1 AACRARVA
9 ERGAGATPGDYP
21 LARAGGLTQAALDRL
36 PFDARA
42 IDDIYPLSPMQQGI
56 LFHSLFAPERATY
69 VNQLVATL
77 VDPDVERLRAAF
89 DAAVPRHDI
98 LRTGFAAHEAA
109 PMQIVHRHARMPV
122 EIVDWRGAHASPAA
136 LDTALDAW
144 LAADRARGFDLAAPP
159 LMRVTLIRTD
169 DADWRLV
176 WTRHHLL
183 LDGWSTA
190 RLFADVLRDYIE
202 PPRANPFAAPA
213 RTRYRDFIAWLARRD
228 AQADRAFWLGR
239 LARLDEPTHVAER
252 AAAHEA
258 AGRANWRATLPAAD
272 TARIGEAARRM
283 KVTVN
288 TIVQGAWALA
298 LQRITHR
305 RAVAF
310 GATVAGRPHALPDV
324 DTVLGLF
331 INTLPVITAPL
342 PQLAARDWLASL
354 QRDNAAALEHA
365 HTPLY
370 EIQQWAGLGGALFD
384 TLVVFEN
391 YPVDEAWQ
399 GRDARAL
406 QKRDLR
412 NIEATDF
419 AVTLVIEAGDT
430 LAIDYGYDPA
440 RIGPARVEALHRAFA
455 ACIAGLVDHPDAPLG
470 TISCASADDLAL
482 IARANATELDW
493 PAAQRAP
500 LFAQFE
506 AAARAR
512 PDAIA
517 LECFASSDGGDGAR
531 AQMRYGE
538 LDAKADRVAAALAA
552 SGVRPDSVVAL
563 CVERSFD
570 MVVALVGTMKA
581 RAAYLPVDPDYPAER
596 IAYLLGDAKPPVV
609 ITQAHLRARVDAALA
624 GADAA
629 VVTVDELLARAAGA
643 EPEAERVAAAA
654 DVAPGQLAYLIY
666 TSGSTGQPKGAGNTH
681 GALANRIA
689 WMQRAYRLAPDDV
702 VLHKTPFGFD
712 VSVWEFVWPLA
723 VGAKLAIAAPGDHR
737 DPARLVAA
745 IDAHRVTTLHF
756 VPSMLAAFVAY
767 LDDFGAAARCASV
780 RTIVASGEALAPELV
795 ARVAALLPHAQLHN
809 LYGPTEAAIDVSHW
823 RCTADD
829 AAADAVPIGHP
840 IANLRLHVLDAAL
853 HPAPVGATGEL
864 YLGGAG
870 LARGYLGR
878 AALTA
883 ERFVPD
889 PFVPGARLYRTGD
902 LARRRADGALDYL
915 GRLDTQVKLRGQRIE
930 LGEIEA
936 LLRATDG
943 VRDAVVIVRDERL
956 VGYVACATPAGFDA
970 AAQIERLRAR
980 LPAYMVPAQL
990 VALDAL
996 PVTPNGKCDRRAL
1009 PAPVFDA
1016 RVVDAPRTA
1025 TERALAAIWQRVL
1038 TLPELGRDDDFFA
1051 LGGHSLL
1058 AAQANA
1064 QANLQWSLTLPLRTI
1079 FDERTLAR
1087 CAAAIDRARDAGRER
1102 DAAGAIDALLGEL
1115 EAQ

>member
-1 AACRARVA
+1 
-9 ERGAGATPGDYP
+9 
-21 LARAGGLTQAALDRL
+21 
-36 PFDARA
+36 
-42 IDDIYPLSPMQQGI
+42 
-56 LFHSLFAPERATY
+56 
-69 VNQLVATL
+69 
-77 VDPDVERLRAAF
+77 
-89 DAAVPRHDI
+89 
-98 LRTGFAAHEAA
+98 
-109 PMQIVHRHARMPV
+109 
-122 EIVDWRGAHASPAA
+122 
-136 LDTALDAW
+136 
-144 LAADRARGFDLAAPP
+144 
-159 LMRVTLIRTD
+159 
-169 DADWRLV
+169 
-176 WTRHHLL
+176 
-183 LDGWSTA
+183 
-190 RLFADVLRDYIE
+190 
-202 PPRANPFAAPA
+202 
-213 RTRYRDFIAWLARRD
+213 
-228 AQADRAFWLGR
+228 
-239 LARLDEPTHVAER
+239 
-252 AAAHEA
+252 A

-399 GRDARAL
+399 GRDGRAL

-517 LECFASSDGGDGAR
+517 LECLASSDGGDGAR

-624 GADAA
+624 GAD
-629 VVTVDELLARAAGA
+629 
-643 EPEAERVAAAA
+643 
-654 DVAPGQLAYLIY
+654 
-666 TSGSTGQPKGAGNTH
+666 
-681 GALANRIA
+681 
-689 WMQRAYRLAPDDV
+689 
-702 VLHKTPFGFD
+702 
-712 VSVWEFVWPLA
+712 
-723 VGAKLAIAAPGDHR
+723 
-737 DPARLVAA
+737 
-745 IDAHRVTTLHF
+745 
-756 VPSMLAAFVAY
+756 
-767 LDDFGAAARCASV
+767 
-780 RTIVASGEALAPELV
+780 
-795 ARVAALLPHAQLHN
+795 
-809 LYGPTEAAIDVSHW
+809 
-823 RCTADD
+823 
-829 AAADAVPIGHP
+829 
-840 IANLRLHVLDAAL
+840 
-853 HPAPVGATGEL
+853 
-864 YLGGAG
+864 
-870 LARGYLGR
+870 
-878 AALTA
+878 
-883 ERFVPD
+883 
-889 PFVPGARLYRTGD
+889 
-902 LARRRADGALDYL
+902 
-915 GRLDTQVKLRGQRIE
+915 
-930 LGEIEA
+930 
-936 LLRATDG
+936 
-943 VRDAVVIVRDERL
+943 
-956 VGYVACATPAGFDA
+956 
-970 AAQIERLRAR
+970 
-980 LPAYMVPAQL
+980 
-990 VALDAL
+990 
-996 PVTPNGKCDRRAL
+996 
-1009 PAPVFDA
+1009 
-1016 RVVDAPRTA
+1016 
-1025 TERALAAIWQRVL
+1025 
-1038 TLPELGRDDDFFA
+1038 
-1051 LGGHSLL
+1051 
-1058 AAQANA
+1058 
-1064 QANLQWSLTLPLRTI
+1064 
-1079 FDERTLAR
+1079 
-1087 CAAAIDRARDAGRER
+1087 
-1102 DAAGAIDALLGEL
+1102 
-1115 EAQ
+1115 

>member
-1 AACRARVA
+1 
-9 ERGAGATPGDYP
+9 G
-21 LARAGGLTQAALDRL
+21 
-36 PFDARA
+36 
-42 IDDIYPLSPMQQGI
+42 
-56 LFHSLFAPERATY
+56 
-69 VNQLVATL
+69 
-77 VDPDVERLRAAF
+77 
-89 DAAVPRHDI
+89 
-98 LRTGFAAHEAA
+98 
-109 PMQIVHRHARMPV
+109 
-122 EIVDWRGAHASPAA
+122 
-136 LDTALDAW
+136 
-144 LAADRARGFDLAAPP
+144 
-159 LMRVTLIRTD
+159 
-169 DADWRLV
+169 
-176 WTRHHLL
+176 
-183 LDGWSTA
+183 
-190 RLFADVLRDYIE
+190 
-202 PPRANPFAAPA
+202 
-213 RTRYRDFIAWLARRD
+213 
-228 AQADRAFWLGR
+228 
-239 LARLDEPTHVAER
+239 
-252 AAAHEA
+252 
-258 AGRANWRATLPAAD
+258 RATLPAAD
-272 TARIGEAARRM
+272 TARIAEAARRM

-305 RAVAF
+305 AAVAF
-310 GATVAGRPHALPDV
+310 GATVAGRPDALPEV

-331 INTLPVITAPL
+331 INTLPVIAAPL
-342 PQLAARDWLASL
+342 PQRVARDWLASL

-365 HTPLY
+365 HAPLY
-370 EIQQWAGLGGALFD
+370 EIQQWAGLGGPLFD

-419 AVTLVIEAGDT
+419 ALTLVIEAGDT

-440 RIGPARVEALHRAFA
+440 RLGQARVEALHRAFA
-455 ACIAGLVDHPDAPLG
+455 ACIAGLVNHPDAPLG
-470 TISCASADDLAL
+470 AISCASADDLAL
-482 IARANATELDW
+482 IARSNATDVDW
-493 PAAQRAP
+493 PDAQRAP

-506 AAARAR
+506 AAARTR

-517 LECFASSDGGDGAR
+517 LEFADADADGTVAR
-531 AQMRYGE
+531 MRYGE
-538 LDAKADRVAAALAA
+538 LDAKAGRVAAALAA
-552 SGVRPDSVVAL
+552 CGVRPDSIVAL

-570 MVVALVGTMKA
+570 MVVALVGAMKA

-596 IAYLLGDAKPPVV
+596 IAHLLGDAKPPVV
-609 ITQAHLRARVDAALA
+609 ITQAHLRARVEAALA
-624 GADAA
+624 GAHAEA
-629 VVTVDELLARAAGA
+629 VVVTIDEWLERAPAAFPGATETGAG
-643 EPEAERVAAAA
+643 RIAAAA
-654 DVAPGQLAYLIY
+654 DVAADQLAYLIY

-689 WMQRAYRLAPDDV
+689 WMQRAYRLTPDDV

-712 VSVWEFVWPLA
+712 VSVWEFVWPLS

-823 RCTADD
+823 RCTAAD
-829 AAADAVPIGHP
+829 AAAAAVPIGHP
-840 IANLRLHVLDAAL
+840 IANVQLHVLDAAL
-853 HPAPVGATGEL
+853 QPAPVGATGEL

-870 LARGYLGR
+870 LARGYVGR

-915 GRLDTQVKLRGQRIE
+915 GRIDTQVKLRGQRIE

-936 LLRATDG
+936 LLRSAHG
-943 VRDAVVIVRDERL
+943 VRDAVVIVRGDRL
-956 VGYVACATPAGFDA
+956 VGYVACAAPAGFDA

-1009 PAPVFDA
+1009 PEPAFDA
-1016 RVVDAPRTA
+1016 RVVEAPRTD

-1038 TLPELGRDDDFFA
+1038 KLPDIGRDEDFFT

-1087 CAAAIDRARDAGRER
+1087 CAAAIDRAREAGRDH
-1102 DAAGAIDALLGEL
+1102 DAASAIDALLGEL